1 MSLKREQKDCLKK
14 YASDMQAA
22 ILNKV
27 RYGDDVGAT
36 ATFHKLRGV
45 RKAAFLVGDLDVAGF
60 IGGILGELKRLDG
73 ASWAEAE

>member
-14 YASDMQAA
+14 YASEMQAA

-36 ATFHKLRGV
+36 AAFHRLQGV
-45 RKAAFLVGDLDVAGF
+45 RKAAFLVDDLEVAGF
-60 IGGILGELKRLDG
+60 IGRILKELETLDCRHG
-73 ASWAEAE
+73 LRE